1 MNRVLRMRLLAVL
14 TLLIVFAAG
23 ALVGAAVERGR
34 GHDAP
39 PRGGRGPR
47 GGPPPI
53 FAEGSPFA
61 ARLNLTPAQRDTIQK
76 IVRNDRAK
84 ADSLY
89 RQMRPRLRARFDS
102 TTMTIEAVLTPQQSA
117 EWKRV
122 REELRQRGQ
131 RGRRL
136 REGRPRRHRA
146 DDPAGVQAP
155 PPPS

>member
-1 MNRVLRMRLLAVL
+1 MNRATRMRLLAVL

-39 PRGGRGPR
+39 QRGGRGAR

-53 FAEGSPFA
+53 FAEGSPFV
-61 ARLNLTPAQRDTIQK
+61 ARLKLTPAQRDTIGK
-76 IVRNDRAK
+76 IMRNDRAK

-102 TTMTIEAVLTPQQSA
+102 TTMAIEAVLTPEQSA

-122 REELRQRGQ
+122 RQELRQRGQ

-136 REGRPRRHRA
+136 REGRPRRGRPDSMRVH
-146 DDPAGVQAP
+146 AP
-155 PPPS
+155 LSVP